1 MLLHRET
8 TKKKIKK
15 RCNRGV
21 VFLCALLFCVLLG
34 ESVLSLSQINDADD
48 LTRLMNDYFIKES
61 ELYALPEQYR
71 TVSADG
77 VRYLAY
83 HQAVSTLGSFYIDK
97 EDGCNPSATIAA
109 SVWSKQREN
118 GYVIDRFY
126 CSVMSLT
133 ITSRTNRTIEASVR
147 YRVRFEGSAGLLNY
161 TSAPQ
166 EPLTLREVYEQQVS
180 FVHTSDGWKIRSFPG
195 LEIFYVCYDGG
206 VVLH

>member
-1 MLLHRET
+1 
-8 TKKKIKK
+8 
-15 RCNRGV
+15 
-21 VFLCALLFCVLLG
+21 
-34 ESVLSLSQINDADD
+34 
-48 LTRLMNDYFIKES
+48 MNDYFIKES

-195 LEIFYVCYDGG
+195 LEIFLCLLRRRRCAALIAYVHQDNL
-206 VVLH
+206 VWNIRRETMRKWRKKAAEKTLLDVS